1 MTKLTQ
7 QDIKI
12 SLFSDPAREGVR
24 LFTTASYAGIQGKS
38 SVVRVTNEEARAYGL
53 AAMRRKSPYG
63 PEIEHTPAGEL
74 LGQLRH
80 EAIADLVAQV
90 RRIQQL
96 DLSDFE

>member
-1 MTKLTQ
+1 MPKLTQ

-12 SLFSDPAREGVR
+12 SLFSDPARDGVR

-38 SVVRVTNEEARAYGL
+38 SIMRVTDKQAAEYGL

-74 LGQLRH
+74 LAQLRN
-80 EAIADLVAQV
+80 EAITDLVAQL
-90 RRIQQL
+90 RQIQQL